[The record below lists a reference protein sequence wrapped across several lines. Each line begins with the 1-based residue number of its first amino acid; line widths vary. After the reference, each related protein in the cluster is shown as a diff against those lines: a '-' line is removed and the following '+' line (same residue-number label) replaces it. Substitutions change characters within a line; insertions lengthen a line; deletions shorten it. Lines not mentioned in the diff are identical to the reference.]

1 MEIITQNDKFI
12 DEIKKHLLLFSY
24 DGKKGDYVTKYLKK
38 KKKLKIKKLVTR
50 SGHNTN

>member
-38 KKKLKIKKLVTR
+38 KKKKIKKLVTR